1 MTIKDKREK
10 NNILTKCLI
19 SRQIPVECKYVNNNI
34 TSTLLRILQNT
45 IEGKCIEEGYI
56 QKQSIKIVNYSSGLI
71 KSNIIIFQVVFECFV
86 YHLVEGVELSC
97 IAKNITKA
105 GIRAEL
111 DVEDNPVII
120 FVARDHHYINSSFNK
135 VKEGDD
141 ILVKVIGQRYELND
155 INICIIAEL
164 IKINKSKKIETNIQ
178 SKSIMQSKDNVVLS
192 KQSMTKVKSQSESK
206 QDKDSQIKSIP
217 EVESSSKVE
226 DKVEDKEESQ
236 KIIQADSEPNIE
248 IKIETKKDE
257 PEKDEPEKVEP
268 EKVEPEKDESQQED
282 GSKKP
287 ESTIVENVAPVKR
300 KPGRPKKIKQ

>member
-10 NNILTKCLI
+10 NNILTKSLI
-19 SRQIPVECKYVNNNI
+19 SRQIPVECKYINSNI
-34 TSTLLRILQNT
+34 TDTLLKILQNT
-45 IEGKCIEEGYI
+45 IEGKCIDEGYI

-111 DVEDNPVII
+111 EVEDNPVII

-155 INICIIAEL
+155 INICVIAEL
-164 IKINKSKKIETNIQ
+164 IKINKSKKIEGAI
-178 SKSIMQSKDNVVLS
+178 LS
-192 KQSMTKVKSQSESK
+192 KTSTPSKENIILSKKSQPEDQSQ
-206 QDKDSQIKSIP
+206 QDVQKETP
-217 EVESSSKVE
+217 VESQQDVQKKTQV
-226 DKVEDKEESQ
+226 ESQ
-236 KIIQADSEPNIE
+236 PNIGV
-248 IKIETKKDE
+248 KIEPKIDGT
-257 PEKDEPEKVEP
+257 
-268 EKVEPEKDESQQED
+268 QQED
-282 GSKKP
+282 GTQQDDGSKKLV
-287 ESTIVENVAPVKR
+287 ESSKIENATPVKR
-300 KPGRPKKIKQ
+300 KPGRPRKK